1 MDNRLEHLFCKGDM
15 QMSNKQTHEKMLNI
29 IDHYENVNQN
39 QNNILCH
46 TQ

>member
-1 MDNRLEHLFCKGDM
+1 MF
-15 QMSNKQTHEKMLNI
+15 NKQTHEKMLNI

-46 TQ
+46 TQQAGFDDENRNEN